1 MSLPQGILPILAL
14 RNTVIFPG
22 LAQVIKV
29 GRERSLK
36 ALHES
41 EKNGFWIVA
50 VQQRDQAETDSH
62 KDSLIQIEPQ
72 DLYNVGTLCR
82 VDTMKGSDEAG
93 YQVVLRGM
101 TRVSLTDLRIH
112 KTKGYIEGNSSLLE
126 DVVDMNEAT
135 QKAMIE
141 SVKTLSKDILR
152 LVPGNTDQLAE
163 LVTSVEDLSYLTYL
177 CAANVEVDLKEKQN
191 ILEMRNLRERA
202 LHLLQMMTEF
212 KDGLTVQSEI
222 RSKLNQKLGQAQRQT
237 ILREQLKA
245 IREELGEGEDSNQED
260 RLQKKFDEAHLPE
273 DVRKIVDREMKRLDE
288 IGPQSPETHI
298 IRNYLELIGDLP
310 WSKSSADKEIDLDE
324 ARRVLDQD
332 HYGLEKIKK
341 RIVQHLAVLKM
352 KKENKGSILLFVGP
366 PGVGKT
372 SLGQSIATAL
382 GRKFVRVSV
391 GGVRDD
397 AEVRGHRRTYIGAM
411 PGRIIQGLKRAGEN
425 NPVFLL
431 DEIDKLSRSFNGDP
445 AAALLEVLDPEQN
458 SHFLDHY
465 LDVGF
470 DLSKVF
476 FIATANSLESIP
488 GPLLDRME
496 VIDLTGYTTAEKT
509 HIAREHLLAKQLSE
523 HGFQPGD
530 LELSDEA
537 LAKVISGYT
546 REAGVRE
553 LQRKIAALL
562 RASSERVLKATE
574 KPVKVDVKDL
584 DELLGPERYTY
595 DVIETQNPP
604 GVVTGLAWTP
614 VGGDILF
621 IEASAMPG
629 RGELMMTGQ
638 LGDVM
643 KESARIALSL
653 IRSHLAHLTPA
664 LGTSEAIIADLSKYD
679 LHVHV
684 PAGAIPKDGPSA
696 GVTMVT
702 ALASLLTGIKV
713 PTRLAMTGE
722 ITLRGAVMP
731 VGGIKEKVIAAHR
744 AGIRELCIPKKNE
757 KDLREI
763 PDDIRKDLTVHLI
776 ENVGE
781 LLKVALG
788 LDVNFQDWSALD
800 IKTVTPT
807 ATDKIA
813 SSH

>member
-1 MSLPQGILPILAL
+1 MSLPQGILPVLAL

-22 LAQVIKV
+22 LAQVIKI

-36 ALHES
+36 ALHEA

-50 VQQRDQAETDSH
+50 VQQREHADADPL
-62 KDSLIQIEPQ
+62 KDALAQIEPQ
-72 DLYNVGTLCR
+72 DLYSIGTLCR
-82 VDTMKGSDEAG
+82 VDTMKGNNESG

-101 TRVSLTDLRIH
+101 SRVSIEDLRLNVS
-112 KTKGYIEGNSSLLE
+112 KGYIEGDASLLE
-126 DVVDMNEAT
+126 DVLDMNETT
-135 QKAMIE
+135 QKAMID
-141 SVKTLSKDILR
+141 SVKTLAKDILR

-163 LVTSVEDLSYLTYL
+163 LVSSVEDLSYLTYL
-177 CAANVEVDLKEKQN
+177 CIANVDVDLKEKQKV
-191 ILEMRNLRERA
+191 LEMRNLRERA
-202 LHLLQMMTEF
+202 LHLLQMMSEF

-222 RSKLNQKLGQAQRQT
+222 RNKLNQRLGQAQRQT
-237 ILREQLKA
+237 ILREQLRA

-260 RLQKKFDEAHLPE
+260 RLRKKLDDAHLPE
-273 DVRKIVDREMKRLDE
+273 DVRKIVDSEMKRLAE

-310 WSKSSADKEIDLDE
+310 WTRSAAEKEINLDE
-324 ARRVLDQD
+324 ARNILEQD

-352 KKENKGSILLFVGP
+352 KKEHKGSILLFVGP

-372 SLGQSIATAL
+372 SLGQSIAKAL
-382 GRKFVRVSV
+382 GRKFVRVSL

-397 AEVRGHRRTYIGAM
+397 AEIRGHRRTYIGAM

-445 AAALLEVLDPEQN
+445 GAALLEVLDPEQN

-465 LDVGF
+465 LDVTF

-476 FIATANSLESIP
+476 FIATANSLETIP

-496 VIDLTGYTTAEKT
+496 VIELTGYTTAEKM
-509 HIAREHLLAKQLSE
+509 HIAREHLLPKQLAE
-523 HGFQPGD
+523 HGFQAGD
-530 LELSDEA
+530 LELSEEA
-537 LAKVISGYT
+537 LTKIVANYT

-553 LQRKIAALL
+553 LQRKIAELL
-562 RASSERVLKATE
+562 RASSERVLTAAT

-584 DELLGPERYTY
+584 DDLLGPERFTHEI
-595 DVIETQNPP
+595 IETSNPA

-614 VGGDILF
+614 AGGDILF

-629 RGELMMTGQ
+629 RGELLMTGQ

-653 IRSHLAHLTPA
+653 IRSHLSHLTPDH
-664 LGTSEAIIADLSKYD
+664 GTSDAIISDLSKYD

-696 GVTMVT
+696 GVTMAT

-713 PTRLAMTGE
+713 PPRLAMTGE

-744 AGIRELCIPKKNE
+744 AGILEICLPKRNE

-763 PDDIRKDLTVHLI
+763 PMEIRNDLKIHLI

-781 LLKVALG
+781 LFKVALG
-788 LDVNFQDWSALD
+788 IDVKFQDWSALQLASPVE
-800 IKTVTPT
+800 KTISP
-807 ATDKIA
+807 
-813 SSH
+813 H